1 MQTESQSPTVAQAKL
16 VFNFIVIYPVLVP
29 PLTARLAFLFTK
41 EAE

>member
-1 MQTESQSPTVAQAKL
+1 MQTEPQNPTIAQTKL
-16 VFNFIVIYPVLVP
+16 VFNFIVICPVLVP